1 MWNRLRNVIIGVA
14 QFRQGLK
21 TKTRRSLSLSSET
34 ELDRVSRTSTE
45 SSNPEDM
52 TLVRIS
58 NPAEFVPELIKLNDE
73 NYSGNIHDMRSDN
86 FCLINLKFDWDF
98 YWLLKHLDLF
108 CSIFGVYVLYN
119 SNLVIEIQSFKSSYV
134 KVFQLF
140 SLICLQ
146 STQLKFQQIK
156 KKIFL
161 R

>member
-1 MWNRLRNVIIGVA
+1 MTYDSKAVLESKWPAADNSSTLMWNRLRNVIIGVA

-73 NYSGNIHDMRSDN
+73 NYSGNILDTRFD
-86 FCLINLKFDWDF
+86 KFF
-98 YWLLKHLDLF
+98 
-108 CSIFGVYVLYN
+108 
-119 SNLVIEIQSFKSSYV
+119 
-134 KVFQLF
+134 
-140 SLICLQ
+140 
-146 STQLKFQQIK
+146 
-156 KKIFL
+156 